1 MPVGILGM
9 FVAVGRGLASIHDVI
24 VTVAPAEGLQRRS
37 VSSSN
42 VVGVLTLNGLPA
54 LQRRR
59 HSAVD
64 LRRGLQ

>member
-1 MPVGILGM
+1 MLGM

-24 VTVAPAEGLQRRS
+24 VTVAPAEGLQSRS
-37 VSSSN
+37 VLSSIG
-42 VVGVLTLNGLPA
+42 VGLLTLNGLPA
-54 LQRRR
+54 RQRRC